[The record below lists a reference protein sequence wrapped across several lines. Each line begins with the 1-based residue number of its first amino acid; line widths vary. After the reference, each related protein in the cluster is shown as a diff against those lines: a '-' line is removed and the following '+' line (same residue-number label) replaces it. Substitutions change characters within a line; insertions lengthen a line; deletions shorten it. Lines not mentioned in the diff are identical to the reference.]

1 MPRPCVPVY
10 EPHEIVVGVVIM
22 FTFLDSV
29 RQPEYTGANR
39 CWPCTI
45 TNVAI
50 AGVLTVGASVV
61 GTPILGALVF
71 GVSLAAIW
79 LRGYLIPGTPEL
91 TQRYFPDWL
100 LALFDKDPRRTGGR
114 EIDLEGLTAETVLRE
129 AGVVVDDPAVGDVV
143 LTPDFEQAWDDRM
156 AEIGSGRTDREELA
170 ELVDVAPET
179 LDVHWHNNAFTAKM
193 DGVWIGQWESRAAFV
208 ADMAAGRELD
218 ARYPA
223 WRDLPMLF
231 RSEVLGGLRVMLDR
245 CPDCDGQ
252 VVLGQDVVKSCCRT
266 YDVLAGKCDSC
277 GARLFEIDWNE
288 ELFGSAEPDADEAHS
303 VDTDTHGHDSVVTVE
318 SDATDN
324 TIPVEPVGDDR
335 T

>member
-1 MPRPCVPVY
+1 MARTCVPVT
-10 EPHEIVVGVVIM
+10 EPHETVVGVSIM
-22 FTFLDSV
+22 VTFLDSI

-45 TNVAI
+45 TNVGI

-61 GTPILGALVF
+61 GTPILGAAVF

-100 LALFDKDPRRTGGR
+100 LALFDKDPRRSGAQ

-143 LTPDFEQAWDDRM
+143 LTPDFEQAWYGRM
-156 AEIGSGRTDREELA
+156 ADIGSGRTDREELA
-170 ELVDVAPET
+170 ALVDVDPET
-179 LDVHWHNNAFTAKM
+179 LEVNWHNNAFTAKM

-208 ADMAAGRELD
+208 ADVAAGRELA

-223 WRDLPMLF
+223 WDDLPMLF

-245 CPDCDGQ
+245 CPDCDGP
-252 VVLGQDVVKSCCRT
+252 VTLGQDVVKSCCRT
-266 YDVLAGKCDSC
+266 YDVLAGKCESC
-277 GARLFEIDWNE
+277 GARLFEIDWDE
-288 ELFGSAEPDADEAHS
+288 ELFGSPDGETEASH
-303 VDTDTHGHDSVVTVE
+303 DAHDSVVTVE
-318 SDATDN
+318 SAATDN
-324 TIPVEPVGDDR
+324 TVPVDPVGDDR
-335 T
+335 R

>member
-1 MPRPCVPVY
+1 MPWSRVPVV
-10 EPHEIVVGVVIM
+10 EPHETVVGVVIM
-22 FTFLDSV
+22 FTFLDSI

-50 AGVLTVGASVV
+50 AGGLAAGASVV
-61 GTPILGALVF
+61 GTPLLGVLVF

-79 LRGYLIPGTPEL
+79 LRGYLLPGTPAF

-100 LALFDKDPRRTGGR
+100 LALFDKDPRRAGGR

-143 LTPDFEQAWDDRM
+143 LTPDFERAWYGRM
-156 AEIGSGRTDREELA
+156 AEIRSGRTDREELA
-170 ELVDVAPET
+170 ELVDVDPET
-179 LDVHWHNNAFTAKM
+179 LAVHWHNNAFTAQM

-245 CPDCDGQ
+245 CPDCDGP
-252 VVLGQDVVKSCCRT
+252 VTLGQDVVKSCCRT
-266 YDVLAGKCDSC
+266 YDVLAGKCESC
-277 GARLFEIDWNE
+277 GTRLFEIDWDE
-288 ELFGSAEPDADEAHS
+288 ELFGSPTVDETPAAAGR
-303 VDTDTHGHDSVVTVE
+303 DRVVTVE

-324 TIPVEPVGDDR
+324 TIPVDPVGDDR
-335 T
+335 V

>member
-1 MPRPCVPVY
+1 M
-10 EPHEIVVGVVIM
+10 I
-22 FTFLDSV
+22 TFLDSI

-61 GTPILGALVF
+61 GTPILGAAVF

-100 LALFDKDPRRTGGR
+100 LALFDKDPRRSGGQAV
-114 EIDLEGLTAETVLRE
+114 DLEGLTAETVLRE

-143 LTPDFEQAWDDRM
+143 LTLDFEQAWYGRM
-156 AEIGSGRTDREELA
+156 ADIGSGRTDREELA
-170 ELVDVAPET
+170 ALVDVDPET
-179 LDVHWHNNAFTAKM
+179 LEVNWHNNAFTAKM

-208 ADMAAGRELD
+208 ADVAAGRELA

-223 WRDLPMLF
+223 WDDLPMLF

-245 CPDCDGQ
+245 CPDCDGP
-252 VVLGQDVVKSCCRT
+252 VTLGQDVVKSCCRT
-266 YDVLAGKCDSC
+266 YDVLAGKCESC
-277 GARLFEIDWNE
+277 GARLFEIDWDE
-288 ELFGSAEPDADEAHS
+288 ELFGSPDGETEEAE
-303 VDTDTHGHDSVVTVE
+303 VHDSVVTVE
-318 SDATDN
+318 SDATEN
-324 TIPVEPVGDDR
+324 TIRVDPVGDDR
-335 T
+335 I